1 MSLDLFIHT
10 PLINLEDRELC
21 IFPNTPLQNGVVERK
36 NRTGLDMA
44 RSMLKT
50 KKIPKEFWVE
60 AGDCA
65 VYLLNR
71 SPSRSV

>member
-1 MSLDLFIHT
+1 MVPYS
-10 PLINLEDRELC
+10 
-21 IFPNTPLQNGVVERK
+21 PLQNGAVERK
-36 NRTGLDMA
+36 NRTGLDMT
-44 RSMLKT
+44 RRMLKT